1 MQERL
6 VLDCAGS
13 LCPRKLPGVSRLGLG
28 EAGRYN
34 DGVVR
39 PGTAELLTGVEY
51 SRVRSTAWI
60 HHVSK
65 CNYSYRSRTSP
76 RTRKLPDPLGVG
88 L

>member
-28 EAGRYN
+28 EAGCYN

-39 PGTAELLTGVEY
+39 PGTAGLLTGVEY
-51 SRVRSTAWI
+51 SRVGSSTWI
-60 HHVSK
+60 CPTSLVSTRIGVELVEVQG
-65 CNYSYRSRTSP
+65 NYPTYSE
-76 RTRKLPDPLGVG
+76 
-88 L
+88 